1 MIDTAAILAFSLK
14 GAMLILALAFALTLY
29 RIVRGP
35 SLPDR
40 VIGLDVLNS
49 MVVGVLV
56 VDAIQTGHASFLPA
70 GLVLALLAFLATVA
84 FAYYLQRRPDND
96 E

>member
-1 MIDTAAILAFSLK
+1 MIDTAQVLQVSLN
-14 GAMLILALAFALTLY
+14 GAMLVLALAFALVLY

-49 MVVGVLV
+49 LVVGVLV
-56 VDAIQTGHASFLPA
+56 IDAIKTGHASFLPA

-84 FAYYLQRRPDND
+84 FAYYLQRRPED